1 MSKIDIVRAWKDS
14 EYRASLS
21 DAERALIPENP
32 AGMVELTDEELE
44 GVAGGASDSYGAT
57 ACCIYVTRSA

>member
-1 MSKIDIVRAWKDS
+1 MSKVDVVRAWKDA

-21 DAERALIPENP
+21 EAERAMVPANP

-44 GVAGGASDSYGAT
+44 GVAGGADSYGAT
-57 ACCIYVTRSA
+57 ACCVYVTKN